1 MDKSCKIHR
10 RGIEQTCENVDYILI
25 DQEVKRIIDECY
37 DRARHIIRKYDDVL
51 HTCADLLLEKE
62 KISREEFEALFP
74 EDVSED

>member
-1 MDKSCKIHR
+1 MA
-10 RGIEQTCENVDYILI
+10 TVI

-62 KISREEFEALFP
+62 KISQEEFEALFP
-74 EDVSED
+74 EDVIGGLGGRAFLSGTKMREVLVI